1 MPSRDIKPR
10 TISRVITPRNIKDIR
25 PKRHLLRPSEKK
37 RQQQSN
43 DDDSSWYS
51 SVVGDDS
58 STVGN
63 RRQFRYGSY
72 DYNEDR
78 DDISHSRNCSL
89 CSLLKR
95 LFRCMIRICA
105 MIKNGYHRIREMP
118 THKRRKRFL
127 MLMILI
133 CALRSMFMNLDQYTT
148 MFDTNNEK
156 YDSNKPIRMQ
166 RRQQSR
172 DDIFTTLKGVDKEM
186 NDMTASMFGILSK
199 TQTKTMGA
207 ASDSGTS
214 SLRGLSS
221 SSNHNVG
228 VQQQSKPMIS
238 APGKVAGSY
247 SNSIST
253 ANKMISSNM
262 METKVSSQLSSSN
275 SLVGVQQQSPISN
288 SQTYKSPA
296 VQSGNQY
303 SSGKPIGNSQQ
314 QSMSASSGLRSN
326 QLASSNLIG
335 SSQQQTGSGLGGSS
349 ILNTQLENK
358 QPLVGSINTNHN
370 SQNRKSSE
378 GLQCED
384 HGGPSIESDYSEI
397 VYWKDIPTDLS
408 FTSPYYN
415 PQAQEASSSSFWKT
429 KYLTFEMDV
438 SWALTCQCNCN
449 QLLLLIFFYHS
460 MNRMLVGTI

>member
-25 PKRHLLRPSEKK
+25 PKRHFLRPSKK
-37 RQQQSN
+37 KKNQQQQSN
-43 DDDSSWYS
+43 DDDLLWYS
-51 SVVGDDS
+51 SVGGDDS

-63 RRQFRYGSY
+63 RRQFRFGSY
-72 DYNEDR
+72 DFNEDS
-78 DDISHSRNCSL
+78 DDMSRSRSCI
-89 CSLLKR
+89 CILLKR
-95 LFRCMIRICA
+95 LFRCLIRICV
-105 MIKNGYHRIREMP
+105 MIKNGYHRIREMSP
-118 THKRRKRFL
+118 QKRRKRFL

-133 CALRSMFMNLDQYTT
+133 CALRSMFTNLDQYTT
-148 MFDTNNEK
+148 MFDSNNEK

-166 RRQQSR
+166 RRQSR
-172 DDIFTTLKGVDKEM
+172 DDSFTTLKGVDKEM
-186 NDMTASMFGILSK
+186 NDVTASMFGTPPK

-207 ASDSGTS
+207 ASVSGTS

-221 SSNHNVG
+221 SSNHNIG
-228 VQQQSKPMIS
+228 VQQQSKPINASPVMF
-238 APGKVAGSY
+238 AGSY
-247 SNSIST
+247 SRNSIST
-253 ANKMISSNM
+253 GNKMIPSNT
-262 METKVSSQLSSSN
+262 METKVSSQLSS
-275 SLVGVQQQSPISN
+275 LDDVQQQSPFTN
-288 SQTYKSPA
+288 SQAYKSSA

-303 SSGKPIGNSQQ
+303 SSGKLIGSSQQ
-314 QSMSASSGLRSN
+314 QSMSAGSGLRSN
-326 QLASSNLIG
+326 QLASNSLI
-335 SSQQQTGSGLGGSS
+335 SIQTGSGLSGNS
-349 ILNTQLENK
+349 NTQLGNK

-384 HGGPSIESDYSEI
+384 HGGPPIEYSEI

-438 SWALTCQCNCN
+438 SWALTLVSVFAINCYSN
-449 QLLLLIFFYHS
+449 THLFYHS
-460 MNRMLVGTI
+460 INRMLVGTI

>member
-1 MPSRDIKPR
+1 MPSSRDIKPR
-10 TISRVITPRNIKDIR
+10 TISRAITPRNIKDIR

-37 RQQQSN
+37 KRQQQQSN
-43 DDDSSWYS
+43 DDDLSWYS
-51 SVVGDDS
+51 SIVGGDDS

-72 DYNEDR
+72 DYNEDN
-78 DDISHSRNCSL
+78 DDMSRSRSCI
-89 CSLLKR
+89 CTLLKS
-95 LFRCMIRICA
+95 LFKCLIRICA
-105 MIKNGYHRIREMP
+105 IIKNGYHRIREMAP
-118 THKRRKRFL
+118 QKRRKRFL

-148 MFDTNNEK
+148 MFDINNEK

-166 RRQQSR
+166 RRQSR
-172 DDIFTTLKGVDKEM
+172 DDSFTTLKGVDKEM
-186 NDMTASMFGILSK
+186 NDMTSSMFGTPSK
-199 TQTKTMGA
+199 TQTKTTGG

-221 SSNHNVG
+221 SNRNIG
-228 VQQQSKPMIS
+228 VQQQSKPINAS
-238 APGKVAGSY
+238 PVKFAGSY
-247 SNSIST
+247 SRNSIST
-253 ANKMISSNM
+253 GNKMIPSNT
-262 METKVSSQLSSSN
+262 METKVSSQLSS
-275 SLVGVQQQSPISN
+275 LDDVQQQSPFTN
-288 SQTYKSPA
+288 SQAYKSSA

-303 SSGKPIGNSQQ
+303 SSGKLIGSSQQ
-314 QSMSASSGLRSN
+314 QSMSAGNGLRSN

-335 SSQQQTGSGLGGSS
+335 SSQQQAGSGLGGSS

-378 GLQCED
+378 GLRCED
-384 HGGPSIESDYSEI
+384 HGGPPIESDYSEI
-397 VYWKDIPTDLS
+397 VYWKDIPKDLS

-415 PQAQEASSSSFWKT
+415 SQAQEASSSSFWKT

-438 SWALTCQCNCN
+438 SWVLFVRVSN
-449 QLLLLIFFYHS
+449 
-460 MNRMLVGTI
+460 